1 MYLPGSTAQA
11 LNRKIAARAPYIVG
25 DLKGK
30 AIANADGRIWWLKR
44 DVVKATVD
52 YAVDA

>member
-1 MYLPGSTAQA
+1 MAHA
-11 LNRKIAARAPYIVG
+11 LDCKIAARAPYIIG

-30 AIANADGRIWWLKR
+30 PIADTDGRIWWLKW
-44 DVVKATVD
+44 DVVEVTVD